1 MLRAVPLVCAIAM
14 LAFAACADRI
24 QPAGSTLVKD
34 VPPPPPPPDDQDADQ
49 PPPYDAGIP
58 DGYTP
63 VDANYK
69 ACAGCVC
76 APSSSYCFAG
86 ASPRAPGDAG
96 GDGGPVTCT
105 TASSSPP
112 QVGCNTIPSA
122 CTATP
127 NCACI
132 IDFLQPLYRCYL
144 NCRNDGDG
152 MLVYCPTP

>member
-1 MLRAVPLVCAIAM
+1 MLRAVPIALTIALLVV
-14 LAFAACADRI
+14 AACGDKI
-24 QPAGSTLVKD
+24 QPSGSTLVKD
-34 VPPPPPPPDDQDADQ
+34 VPPQPPPPDDQDAAS
-49 PPPYDAGIP
+49 PVYDGAIP

-63 VDANYK
+63 VDANFQ
-69 ACAGCVC
+69 ACAGCIC
-76 APSSSYCFAG
+76 APKTSFCFAG

-96 GDGGPVTCT
+96 DDGGPTACT
-105 TASSSPP
+105 TASTSPP

-132 IDFLQPLYRCYL
+132 IDNLQQFYRCYL

-152 MLVYCPTP
+152 MLVYCPSP